1 MSLHA
6 LLKFWGLLGLV
17 LGSGAALLQYFGPVE
32 KLGSA
37 DATGHAAMV
46 EPTSVPP
53 RVSASDLMDDIVSEP
68 PRMIRGNG
76 VVLLGANVRANPSAD
91 ASVLRMIGAGTYVR
105 VFARHGEWLQVGDS
119 KPWGWV
125 HASRTQDLVGAP
137 SSDPSPAASTD
148 IVAEP
153 PRIVRDT
160 GPAPNASTGYISVVL
175 LGSNV
180 RAYPSADAPAL
191 RTISSGRQV
200 QVFTRWGEWLR
211 VGDREPWGWVH
222 VSRTKRFVDAPPLP
236 TPPAAAGEVYSKQP

>member
-1 MSLHA
+1 MSPYA

-17 LGSGAALLQYFGPVE
+17 FGSGAALLQYFGAVE

-37 DATGHAAMV
+37 DDTGHAAMV

-53 RVSASDLMDDIVSEP
+53 RVSAADLMDIGSEP
-68 PRMIRGNG
+68 PRMIRGKG
-76 VVLLGANVRANPSAD
+76 VVLLGANVRANPNAD
-91 ASVLRMIGAGTYVR
+91 ASVLRIIGVGTYVR

-148 IVAEP
+148 IEAEP
-153 PRIVRDT
+153 PRIVRDSR
-160 GPAPNASTGYISVVL
+160 PAPNASTGYISVVL
-175 LGSNV
+175 LGANM
-180 RAYPSADAPAL
+180 RAYPSADAPVL

-200 QVFTRWGEWLR
+200 QVFTRRGEWLR
-211 VGDREPWGWVH
+211 VGNREPWGWVH
-222 VSRTKRFVDAPPLP
+222 ISRTKRFVDAPPLSTLP
-236 TPPAAAGEVYSKQP
+236 KAAGEVYSEQPY